1 MIDAKASAGRNDAQP
16 PPSLGATEGF
26 EPRVDVRRRRADL
39 WRQGFRASTLVAIL
53 VLAALLLNVANSAFG
68 YTAVQVKRDPATVLY
83 HGVALDQL
91 DTAGLVGLL
100 ESELK
105 PGVIRRLNGEAP
117 LASRSVRQLHALATE
132 RIVQPKVVR
141 TWSLLDSVFRR
152 GTVKRAHAAEFPNT
166 QLAFRSWLTLDFLL
180 SPQDPDPEKSGV
192 STAIKG
198 SLWMILITIL
208 FAFPVGVGA
217 AIYLEEYADKRSRI
231 NQLIQTNINN
241 LAGVPS
247 IIYGMLGL
255 AILVRFLQ
263 PFTSGAIFG
272 MASGDSPNG
281 RTILSG
287 GLTLGLLILPVLI
300 INGQEAIR
308 AVPQSLR
315 QASFGLGGTKW
326 QTIWHH
332 VLPGALPGILTGA
345 ILAVSRAIGE
355 TAPILVIGAST
366 YVALDPSGPFSKFTA
381 LPIQIYQWTS
391 RPSDVFRNIAAAAI
405 LALLILL
412 LTLNA
417 SAIFLRNRYRAKG

>member
-1 MIDAKASAGRNDAQP
+1 MIDAMSSAGRNDAQP

-26 EPRVDVRRRRADL
+26 EPRVDARRRRADL

-53 VLAALLLNVANSAFG
+53 VLAALLINVANSAFG

-83 HGVALDQL
+83 QGVALDQL
-91 DTAGLVGLL
+91 DAAGLVGLL

-105 PGVIRRLNGEAP
+105 PGVVRRLNGEAP
-117 LASRSVRQLHALATE
+117 LASRSVRDLHALATE

-152 GTVKRAHAAEFPNT
+152 GAVRRAHAAEFPNT
-166 QLAFRSWLTLDFLL
+166 ALVFRSWLTADFLL

-272 MASGDSPNG
+272 MAGGDSPNG